1 MAIDE
6 SQFAGMTEAERVK
19 AKAKLLLSMRYG
31 RKSYCRRRKMA
42 RRSPCML
49 DHRAGEHALQNARKD
64 GDSRLGLG
72 VVNVVGGR

>member
-31 RKSYCRRRKMA
+31 RNNYSKRLEMA

-49 DHRAGEHALQNARKD
+49 EHLAGEHAMQNARKD
-64 GDSRLGLG
+64 GDARLRLGVIDL
-72 VVNVVGGR
+72 VGGR